1 MLLMIGLHGPISS
14 NTNLWHILLLVV
26 CHFLFD
32 VNPLL
37 HCLSVLFFVFSDF
50 LYPALMWTLLL
61 VICSYRCFECL
72 NHYSLH
78 VDSVNTDLYTLIQS
92 VNVEVIG
99 MVVAINSRRTCT
111 WFFVRLIWYVC
122 ATARRHQRMQQA
134 AASCWRISATT
145 RYQTY
150 SCLISLITLWSS
162 LKINMDLGLCLF
174 VCEFLLLA
182 FLYLHQWSYMKQ
194 KFAET

>member
-1 MLLMIGLHGPISS
+1 MSLPLWCKSSFTLSVCLILCLL
-14 NTNLWHILLLVV
+14 WLLVPGT
-26 CHFLFD
+26 D
-32 VNPLL
+32 VNAFARNLQLPLFWMSEPL
-37 HCLSVLFFVFSDF
+37 
-50 LYPALMWTLLL
+50 
-61 VICSYRCFECL
+61 I
-72 NHYSLH
+72 HYSLH